1 MIKALDSSNYNT
13 YSPTLTGTGAS
24 GSWAISITG
33 NAAKESQLKK
43 MADEGGIKIIFTN
56 DKLIKTEFTPGH
68 TEDKPLMSWK

>member
-1 MIKALDSSNYNT
+1 MCSIPEIGHCLPLIHIGEELVKRGHDVY
-13 YSPTLTGTGAS
+13 
-24 GSWAISITG
+24 IITG